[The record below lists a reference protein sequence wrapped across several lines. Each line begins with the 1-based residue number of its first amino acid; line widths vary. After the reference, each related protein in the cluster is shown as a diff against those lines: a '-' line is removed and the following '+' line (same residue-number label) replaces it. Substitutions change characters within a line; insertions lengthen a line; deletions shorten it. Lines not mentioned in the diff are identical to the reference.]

1 MFTCRSLHISNNCA
15 MNEIQYD
22 NHMKNINYVM
32 NMHIHKAISLLQLVQ
47 HREKKI
53 LYKHTSDFA
62 GPTKNSKTTSVE
74 NQLTPLHQNQVHQ
87 GIFQNQRVFCFV
99 SVLDKNYSENC
110 PCPSCP
116 PRHYHRKTNNSSC
129 MQYYFHRHFAS
140 MWLLVLWRTST
151 KRLQAPNTIA
161 NT

>member
-1 MFTCRSLHISNNCA
+1 
-15 MNEIQYD
+15 
-22 NHMKNINYVM
+22 M

-74 NQLTPLHQNQVHQ
+74 NQLTPLHQNQEHQ
-87 GIFQNQRVFCFV
+87 GIFQNQRVLCLV

-110 PCPSCP
+110 P
-116 PRHYHRKTNNSSC
+116 
-129 MQYYFHRHFAS
+129 
-140 MWLLVLWRTST
+140 
-151 KRLQAPNTIA
+151 
-161 NT
+161 